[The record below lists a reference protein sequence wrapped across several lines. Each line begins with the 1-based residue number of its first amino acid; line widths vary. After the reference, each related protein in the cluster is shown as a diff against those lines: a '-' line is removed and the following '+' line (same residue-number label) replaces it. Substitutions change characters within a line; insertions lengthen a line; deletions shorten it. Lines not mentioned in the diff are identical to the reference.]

1 MIWKTYYTVKM
12 LFSSVRLEVIMEE
25 KYRVLYKGFSGGFN
39 LSDDMNLDE
48 ARKFKDKCI
57 SMGYPSVYIIQIV
70 E

>member
-1 MIWKTYYTVKM
+1 M

-39 LSDDMNLDE
+39 LSEDMNLDE
-48 ARKFKDKCI
+48 AKKFKDKCI
-57 SMGYPSVYIIQIV
+57 SMGYPLVYIIQIV